1 MSTATQPQLSGQS
14 TSRRESP
21 DWAKSR
27 YGRDDRTFQSD
38 EANSDAVELKY
49 RSLANVASGKLAK
62 SIGLFSIGLGLA
74 EVLAPARL
82 GEAIGV
88 SNRYRTF
95 LPVLGARE
103 IAHGLGIMSSAKP
116 TTAMWTRVGGDLIDI
131 ACLGAA
137 FLGKDTNK
145 RRLTGATLAVLGV
158 GVLDLIC
165 AQRLSS
171 QQWSEHDGNPM
182 APTTVGQPSAR
193 RSAEA

>member
-1 MSTATQPQLSGQS
+1 MSTATQPQLSGQPAA
-14 TSRRESP
+14 RHESP
-21 DWAKSR
+21 DWGKTR
-27 YGRDDRTFQSD
+27 YGRDDRTFNPEESNQ
-38 EANSDAVELKY
+38 DAVELKY
-49 RSLANVASGKLAK
+49 RSLSNVASGKLAK
-62 SIGLFSIGLGLA
+62 GIGLFSIALGLA

-103 IAHGLGIMSSAKP
+103 IAHGLGIMNSAKP
-116 TTAMWTRVGGDLIDI
+116 TTAMWTRVGGDVIDL
-131 ACLGAA
+131 AYLGAA
-137 FLGKDTNK
+137 FMGKDTNK

-171 QQWSEHDGNPM
+171 QQWSELDGNPK

-193 RSAEA
+193 RSAYA